1 MKFFASVL
9 MSLIAALRDSEATQQ
24 VESIQL
30 AAAEIEKL
38 AEDKQRLAEH
48 LQEEVKLLCL
58 HKVSNL
64 IYSKK

>member
-9 MSLIAALRDSEATQQ
+9 MSLIAALRDSEATPQ

-38 AEDKQRLAEH
+38 AEDKQRLAEY
-48 LQEEVKLLCL
+48 LQEEVKLFCL
-58 HKVSNL
+58 HKDSSL
-64 IYSKK
+64 I

>member
-1 MKFFASVL
+1 MLFASVL
-9 MSLIAALRDSEATQQ
+9 MSLIAALRDSEVTQQ

-48 LQEEVKLLCL
+48 LQEEVELLCL
-58 HKVSNL
+58 HKDSSL
-64 IYSKK
+64 T

>member
-1 MKFFASVL
+1 MLFASVL

-48 LQEEVKLLCL
+48 LQEEVKLLYL
-58 HKVSNL
+58 HKDSSL
-64 IYSKK
+64 T

>member
-1 MKFFASVL
+1 

-58 HKVSNL
+58 HKDSNL
-64 IYSKK
+64 T

>member
-1 MKFFASVL
+1 MMLFASVL

-58 HKVSNL
+58 RKDRSL
-64 IYSKK
+64 T